1 MLTEEGWEARNT
13 SSPFFKAFFPPN
25 PYHISKE
32 VITMN
37 ASHMISPHVAETPNK
52 TAIIFGDRRIS
63 YAGSMSWPRVWP
75 PTRYLWR

>member
-1 MLTEEGWEARNT
+1 
-13 SSPFFKAFFPPN
+13 
-25 PYHISKE
+25 
-32 VITMN
+32 MN
-37 ASHMISPHVAETPNK
+37 ATHMISPHVAETPNK